1 TSRQHCLSTT
11 AKKTGDTAY
20 PGAVPMG
27 RTGIGYPIPAPGT
40 ANLRT
45 YGRMRPQRFHCAM
58 GVSLFERFLLN
69 GRRRVAGEIRR
80 EFRFRPRPRLQ
91 LAALNVFGNLPAT
104 ESIQSQRKGAVD
116 SALPPTVQ
124 LSAPPFLCS

>member
-1 TSRQHCLSTT
+1 MPQYHRQE
-11 AKKTGDTAY
+11 TGDTAY

-45 YGRMRPQRFHCAM
+45 YGRMRPQGFHCAM
-58 GVSLFERFLLN
+58 GGSLFERFLLH

-91 LAALNVFGNLPAT
+91 FAALNVLGNAHAPG
-104 ESIQSQRKGAVD
+104 SIQSQRNAAV
-116 SALPPTVQ
+116 AWPQAPPVQ
-124 LSAPPFLCS
+124 LSAPPFL